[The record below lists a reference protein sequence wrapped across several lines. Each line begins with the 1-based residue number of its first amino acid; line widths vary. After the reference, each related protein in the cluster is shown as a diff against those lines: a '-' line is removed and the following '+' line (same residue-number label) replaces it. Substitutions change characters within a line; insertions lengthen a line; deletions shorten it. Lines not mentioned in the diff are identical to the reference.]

1 MHVATSAQKREK
13 PLTLSP
19 KLRSI
24 LVATPS
30 RHRVPSVHPTAVVR
44 DVGHVIPYTGSN
56 DKEGSDV
63 SVGLWWAGTP
73 ALSIIVNRMIMRLF
87 DVGCASSGLL
97 SLRSP
102 PGATI
107 LELFDAHSIHTYGFP
122 LLSPRVSMR
131 VTIYERIPETT
142 NYNASASDASSVSN
156 EMQEVRARV
165 VHRRN
170 VWLRERV

>member
-19 KLRSI
+19 KLRSTP
-24 LVATPS
+24 VATPS
-30 RHRVPSVHPTAVVR
+30 RRRVPSVHPTAVVR
-44 DVGHVIPYTGSN
+44 DVGCLSLLMGHVNPHTGSN

-63 SVGLWWAGTP
+63 SVGLWWAGTS

-87 DVGCASSGLL
+87 DGVGCASSGLL

-122 LLSPRVSMR
+122 RVSMR
-131 VTIYERIPETT
+131 VSIYERIPKTT
-142 NYNASASDASSVSN
+142 NYNASASDASGVSN
-156 EMQEVRARV
+156 EMQEVWARV

-170 VWLRERV
+170 V